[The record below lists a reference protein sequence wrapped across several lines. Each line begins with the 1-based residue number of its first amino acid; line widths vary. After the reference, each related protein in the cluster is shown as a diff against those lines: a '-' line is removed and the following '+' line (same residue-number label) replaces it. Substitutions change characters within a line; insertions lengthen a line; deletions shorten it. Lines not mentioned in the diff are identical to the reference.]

1 MKKRLIAIASLMF
14 CLAVGTVVSY
24 ADAPD
29 DEKGQVVA
37 DESVTD
43 EDIGYAQNQEQITAN
58 DGLQEQETVQVDK
71 AAITGKVTIEDIDEM
86 DGTFSIILSD
96 LQNKEKISQVLMAVW
111 CDTNGQDDLQW
122 FIATKND
129 KNQYVVRDSVANH
142 KYQLEKYNVGV
153 YAINTDGVQI
163 GIAGTSFEF
172 EKKDIE
178 TEIKQNE
185 KDRLK
190 IDINVDNVRIP
201 GGIKNVL
208 IPVWSDINGQDDLI
222 WYTSKKLDE
231 NHYSLTVD
239 IRNHKGLGKYN
250 VHVYGETKT
259 GNLIKLGMSEFFVN
273 NPEIGT
279 IKVEDKNQESGT
291 FLIRLSDIKNA
302 EYIDN
307 IMVPVWSD
315 VNGQDDLVW
324 YTAKKMSDSD
334 EYVVDVNIKNHKYS
348 LGKYNVG
355 VYITDVTGR
364 QYGVSSLETEMML
377 NKGNIDIK
385 EKDGLN
391 YLVTIKDFEVPGGAT
406 SVLVPIWSEVNGQDD
421 LIWYT
426 AKKTAKDQYEI
437 NLDVS
442 KHKGLGKYW
451 INAYAVQPNGNLMG
465 LGNTNISVESPEFGK
480 MQVESDKESGKL
492 KITVPVNKN
501 AGLIKNVLI
510 PIWSDKNQGNLV
522 WYTAKKNAQ
531 NEYVVETNIKN
542 HKYHSGVYW
551 IDVYMTDITGMLTGV
566 EGTQCDMSPDY
577 DNLTA
582 KDIDGSES
590 VYQLNLNNL
599 KVPGGEKSVLF
610 AVWGNAGGQNDLR
623 WYTAENL
630 GKHNYRLKVS
640 ITNHKELGA
649 YNVNA
654 YYITRNNELQGIA
667 STTFNV
673 SQATKCAGIQVS
685 EVDGNK
691 GTFKVIVSGVFA
703 PSGVQTVQIPMW
715 CADNQSDIVWYT
727 AIKEAEGI
735 YSAKMN
741 VKNHAYHF
749 GNYKINVYA
758 TMGNGI
764 FSGVGGTSQM
774 INAENYIYNRYISAT
789 QREVCLLGADGE
801 QVLFPTW
808 SETNGQ
814 DDIVW
819 YSGVNRGNGT
829 WSVTVD
835 SNNHKHGGTYNT
847 HAYVTKNGVRSAVG
861 STSYSLERIQTAQ
874 QFMNAKANMYSSR
887 TPYLL
892 LVNRSTHKV
901 GIYQGWQGNWRCIQY
916 WDCSDGA
923 PSTPTVEGTFQVGSK
938 GYYFDSGSARCYW
951 YTQFRGN
958 YLFHSVLY
966 NKNGTLM
973 DGRLGMPLSHGCV
986 RLNINNAKWI
996 YDTIPAGSTVV
1007 VYH

>member
-1 MKKRLIAIASLMF
+1 M
-14 CLAVGTVVSY
+14 
-24 ADAPD
+24 
-29 DEKGQVVA
+29 
-37 DESVTD
+37 
-43 EDIGYAQNQEQITAN
+43 
-58 DGLQEQETVQVDK
+58 
-71 AAITGKVTIEDIDEM
+71 
-86 DGTFSIILSD
+86 
-96 LQNKEKISQVLMAVW
+96 
-111 CDTNGQDDLQW
+111 
-122 FIATKND
+122 
-129 KNQYVVRDSVANH
+129 
-142 KYQLEKYNVGV
+142 GV
-153 YAINTDGVQI
+153 YAINTDGMQI

-172 EKKDIE
+172 EKKDVE
-178 TEIKQNE
+178 TEIKQNA
-185 KDRLK
+185 KDRLQ

-334 EYVVDVNIKNHKYS
+334 EYVVDVNIKKHKYS

-377 NKGNIDIK
+377 RQGSIDIK

-426 AKKTAKDQYEI
+426 AKKNAKDQYEI

-465 LGNTNISVESPEFGK
+465 LGNTNISVESPALGK

-522 WYTAKKNAQ
+522 WYTAKKNAK

-542 HKYHSGVYW
+542 HKYHSGIYW

-599 KVPGGEKSVLF
+599 KVPGGEKGVLF

-630 GKHNYRLKVS
+630 GKHNYGLKVS

-685 EVDGNK
+685 EVNGNK
-691 GTFKVIVSGVFA
+691 GTFKVTVSGVFA
-703 PSGVQTVQIPMW
+703 PSSVQTVQIPMW

-735 YSAKMN
+735 YSAIMN

-764 FSGVGGTSQM
+764 FSGVGGTSQI
-774 INAENYIYNRYISAT
+774 INAENYIYNRYVSGT
-789 QREVCLLGADGE
+789 QREIWLLGADGE

-835 SNNHKHGGTYNT
+835 SNNHKHGGKYNT
-847 HAYVTKNGVRSAVG
+847 HAYVAKNGVRSAVG

>member
-1 MKKRLIAIASLMF
+1 M
-14 CLAVGTVVSY
+14 
-24 ADAPD
+24 
-29 DEKGQVVA
+29 
-37 DESVTD
+37 
-43 EDIGYAQNQEQITAN
+43 
-58 DGLQEQETVQVDK
+58 
-71 AAITGKVTIEDIDEM
+71 
-86 DGTFSIILSD
+86 
-96 LQNKEKISQVLMAVW
+96 LMAVW

-153 YAINTDGVQI
+153 YAINTDGMQI

-172 EKKDIE
+172 EKKDVE
-178 TEIKQNE
+178 TEIKQNA
-185 KDRLK
+185 KDRLQ

-334 EYVVDVNIKNHKYS
+334 EYVVDVNIKKHKYS

-377 NKGNIDIK
+377 RQGSIDIK

-426 AKKTAKDQYEI
+426 AKKNAKDQYEI

-465 LGNTNISVESPEFGK
+465 LGNTNISVESPALGK

-522 WYTAKKNAQ
+522 WYTAKKNAK

-542 HKYHSGVYW
+542 HKYHSGIYW

-599 KVPGGEKSVLF
+599 KVPGGEKGVLF

-630 GKHNYRLKVS
+630 GKHNYGLKVS

-685 EVDGNK
+685 EVNGNK
-691 GTFKVIVSGVFA
+691 GTFKVTVSGVFA
-703 PSGVQTVQIPMW
+703 PSSVQTVQIPMW

-735 YSAKMN
+735 YSAIMN

-764 FSGVGGTSQM
+764 FSGVGGTSQI
-774 INAENYIYNRYISAT
+774 INAENYIYNRYVSGT
-789 QREVCLLGADGE
+789 QREIWLLGADGE

-835 SNNHKHGGTYNT
+835 SNNHKHGGKYNT
-847 HAYVTKNGVRSAVG
+847 HAYVAKNGVRSAVG